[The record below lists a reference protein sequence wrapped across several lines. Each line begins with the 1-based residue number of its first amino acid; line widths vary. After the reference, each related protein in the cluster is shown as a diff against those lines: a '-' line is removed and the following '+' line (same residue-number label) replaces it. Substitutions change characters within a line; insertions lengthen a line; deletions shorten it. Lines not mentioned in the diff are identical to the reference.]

1 MTQKTD
7 PFISLAW
14 GWSSGEDGWGTG
26 LNNNL
31 ITYAFFLNTR
41 FDGTIS
47 TTASLPTSPL
57 DGQAYFV
64 TTENT
69 FYFRAEGAWYSTV
82 PPVGKTFIL
91 KGTEAVYKFTGGSLV
106 LDTKAISDVA
116 GLQTVLDNKL
126 DDSQRGTANGVA
138 PLGAD
143 NKVPSTYLPE
153 SGSYKGT
160 WNAATNTPTIV
171 SGVGSNGDFYRV
183 SVGGT
188 TTINGESSWSIGDE
202 IRFNG
207 TVWQRIPNTGGVS
220 SVNGETGSV
229 ILDANDVGATPNS
242 HIGSGGSQHADAT
255 TTTSGFFTPSEKIKL
270 SGISSGATAN
280 QTDSYLLSRANH
292 TGTQAQSTITNLTTD
307 LASKQ
312 ATLVSGTNIKTINGA
327 SILGIGDI
335 VISGGGG
342 GTTFTALTDTP
353 DSYVGNAS
361 KVTRVK
367 LDESGLEFVSVGTAA
382 FNNVGDF
389 ATASH
394 THADATSS
402 LSGFFSAA
410 NFNKLAGIA
419 TNATA
424 NQTDSYLLSRSN
436 HTGTQAQSTITNLVT
451 DLGLKAP
458 LVSPTFSGTVVLPPT
473 TSIGIVSATEISYL
487 DGVTSAV
494 QSQIDG
500 KQPLTTVLT
509 NTTASF
515 TTALESKLNEIAAG
529 AEVNV
534 NADWNATSGD
544 ARILNKP
551 TTVEA
556 SGITNA
562 LTTNTSQTVSGT
574 KTFNT
579 DIFVNASVG
588 LASIWLQ
595 QSGVS
600 NGRIFAGSG
609 PGTDILIESGR
620 FVGING
626 TIGSYL
632 SFNGALKLLTT
643 STGIDITGNISMS
656 GNITGNGSGLTNLP
670 STSLVGT
677 INAERLPYTFTVG
690 AVANTVP
697 IRDESGVMAAVR
709 FDGSGAGLTNIPAA
723 NLTGIVA
730 NDRLNA
736 ASTSD
741 AGIVQLS
748 NSVSG
753 VSTTLAATEN
763 AVTTAY
769 NQATTAT
776 NTANTAISRL
786 NSQYEAP
793 EQQLNN
799 LGTGSGTRTIST
811 VNGTHVLATANGNCS
826 WVFPSPSTD
835 GARAITL
842 ELTNGGAFTMTWPA
856 GTRWAGG
863 VAPTLT
869 ASGTD
874 ILVFTKAGTANWRG
888 YLSSKDNK

>member
-7 PFISLAW
+7 PFISLSW

-47 TTASLPTSPL
+47 TTASLPASPSE
-57 DGQAYFV
+57 GQAYFV

-106 LDTKAISDVA
+106 LDTKSISDVA
-116 GLQTVLDNKL
+116 GLQTALDSKL

-143 NKVPSTYLPE
+143 NKVPSSYLPE
-153 SGSYKGT
+153 NGSYKGV

-229 ILDANDVGATPNS
+229 ILDANDVGATPSS

-327 SILGIGDI
+327 SILGSGDI
-335 VISGGGG
+335 VISGGGE

-353 DSYVGNAS
+353 ASYTGNAE
-361 KVTRVK
+361 KAIVVK
-367 LDESGLEFVSVGTAA
+367 LDESGLEFVSIGSAA
-382 FNNVGDF
+382 FNNTGDF

-394 THADATSS
+394 THANATTS
-402 LSGFFSAA
+402 LAGFQSAA
-410 NFNKLAGIA
+410 DKVKLNGIA
-419 TNATA
+419 TGATA
-424 NQTDSYLLSRSN
+424 NQTDTYLLSRAN
-436 HTGTQAQSTITNLVT
+436 HTGTQSYTTITGLATVASSGSAT
-451 DLGLKAP
+451 DLI
-458 LVSPTFSGTVVLPPT
+458 T
-473 TSIGIVSATEISYL
+473 GIM
-487 DGVTSAV
+487 
-494 QSQIDG
+494 
-500 KQPLTTVLT
+500 
-509 NTTASF
+509 N
-515 TTALESKLNEIAAG
+515 
-529 AEVNV
+529 
-534 NADWNATSGD
+534 D
-544 ARILNKP
+544 ARLP
-551 TTVEA
+551 
-556 SGITNA
+556 
-562 LTTNTSQTVSGT
+562 
-574 KTFNT
+574 
-579 DIFVNASVG
+579 
-588 LASIWLQ
+588 
-595 QSGVS
+595 
-600 NGRIFAGSG
+600 
-609 PGTDILIESGR
+609 
-620 FVGING
+620 
-626 TIGSYL
+626 
-632 SFNGALKLLTT
+632 
-643 STGIDITGNISMS
+643 STMSAKAFTGNISTPEVLFGLS
-656 GNITGNGSGLTNLP
+656 SSAGAGNILNGGIRCFAAGNYNYGIAVNSAAGGLEYHADQAGGGSHRWYTGDWNNPVGRMVLDANGNLTVNGGVIYGNGSGLTGVNA
-670 STSLVGT
+670 STLQGLSSATSNTPNTLVARDASSYIYADYINTDIPQTSGNISDIYVGQDSNNFIYKASPAYVLAAMGGVASSSLAAIATSGSATDLIAGT
-677 INAERLPYTFTVG
+677 VNNA
-690 AVANTVP
+690 
-697 IRDESGVMAAVR
+697 
-709 FDGSGAGLTNIPAA
+709 
-723 NLTGIVA
+723 
-730 NDRLNA
+730 RLNT
-736 ASTSD
+736 ASTSG

-769 NQATTAT
+769 NQATAAT

-799 LGTGSGTRTIST
+799 LGTGSGTRTISA
-811 VNGTHVLATANGNCS
+811 VNGTHVLATANGNCA